1 MDLKRILFGNY
12 IYEKSSQ
19 DGKSKFILTIKGGL
33 VGCLGSLLLAYGT
46 LKLAVFLW
54 DKFF

>member
-19 DGKSKFILTIKGGL
+19 DGKRKFILTIKGGL
-33 VGCLGSLLLAYGT
+33 VGCLGSFLLAYGT